1 MRKGLLFAGTER
13 EVYVSF
19 DDGDRWESLRLN
31 MPATSVR
38 DVIVHG
44 DDLIAG
50 THGRGIWILDDI
62 TPLRQIARDSR
73 QSAVLFKPQA
83 AYRVRQ
89 NTNTDTPIPPDEA
102 AGVNPPDGA
111 IIDYM
116 LAADAP
122 GRVTLDILDAAGGLV
137 RRYASDDPI
146 ERADPTTAP
155 VPVYWYRPPQTLS
168 AVAGLHR
175 FLWDLH
181 YQPLVGVGGR
191 GGLPIAAV
199 PHDTPPAPTS
209 PWAAPG
215 QYTVKLTV
223 GGKSDTQPL
232 TVKMDPRVTTPAFG
246 LAQQFTLSKQLYDGI
261 LAAQKARD
269 EARAL
274 REHGSAAPGDRRSDL
289 LKRID
294 ALDGQA
300 PAGFGGGRGGAA
312 EGPETLATI
321 IGSLAQLMNLLQGA
335 DVTPTTQLVAAVGE
349 RRAALGKVLAQW
361 TALKTEARS
370 LGVMP

>member
-1 MRKGLLFAGTER
+1 M
-13 EVYVSF
+13 
-19 DDGDRWESLRLN
+19 
-31 MPATSVR
+31 
-38 DVIVHG
+38 
-44 DDLIAG
+44 
-50 THGRGIWILDDI
+50 
-62 TPLRQIARDSR
+62 
-73 QSAVLFKPQA
+73 
-83 AYRVRQ
+83 
-89 NTNTDTPIPPDEA
+89 
-102 AGVNPPDGA
+102 
-111 IIDYM
+111 
-116 LAADAP
+116 
-122 GRVTLDILDAAGGLV
+122 
-137 RRYASDDPI
+137 
-146 ERADPTTAP
+146 
-155 VPVYWYRPPQTLS
+155 
-168 AVAGLHR
+168 
-175 FLWDLH
+175 
-181 YQPLVGVGGR
+181 
-191 GGLPIAAV
+191 

-215 QYTVKLTV
+215 QYTLKLTV

-232 TVKMDPRVTTPAFG
+232 TVKMDPRVTTTAFG

-300 PAGFGGGRGGAA
+300 PAGFGRGGAA

-349 RRAALGKVLAQW
+349 RRAALGKVLARW
-361 TALKTEARS
+361 TALKADARS
-370 LGVMP
+370 LGVTP